1 MAAFSTSLLR
11 QFRSGLYY
19 ITPYDE
25 LVGLF
30 EKVKY
35 EKT

>member
-1 MAAFSTSLLR
+1 MAAFSTSYLS
-11 QFRSGLYY
+11 QFRFGLYY